1 MRYVR
6 ENHISGPKVS
16 DEIEYG
22 LGSIYP
28 MPGGLKENV
37 YWFCGEDLFIRQ
49 IEGERHA
56 YEFLEDY
63 KERVLGKKELPF
75 MVDALNCAKGCIY
88 GTGVEEAKTKSDD
101 TLYQLQ
107 KIKVASKR
115 TGRRHTW
122 SRNLSPAQR
131 LAYLNKQFKD
141 LDINDFVRH
150 YSDKSKG
157 LEIDRPSSS
166 ELNEIFNSMEKRT
179 KAEQQ
184 INCSACGYH
193 TCQEMAIAIHNG
205 CNHKDNC
212 IQYIKGEVEKESA
225 VTKQMAQEMEGKN
238 AEIQSKNEL
247 IAELVSEV
255 AVDFDS
261 LDTSIT
267 EMSIGNNSNAEESTG
282 ISVSMSDVVG
292 FCDALKEA
300 LEKIQGLLVKLE
312 ENNAE
317 ITDVAEETNLLSLN
331 ASIEA
336 ARAGEAGRG
345 FAIIAENI
353 KKLADHS
360 KDTASDSDQ
369 NKEQIQTAI
378 EELLGDA
385 GKLID
390 IIDSVNLRV
399 TNLAASTQEIAASA
413 DLVSSISADLKDKL
427 QRLND

>member
-1 MRYVR
+1 
-6 ENHISGPKVS
+6 
-16 DEIEYG
+16 
-22 LGSIYP
+22 
-28 MPGGLKENV
+28 
-37 YWFCGEDLFIRQ
+37 
-49 IEGERHA
+49 
-56 YEFLEDY
+56 
-63 KERVLGKKELPF
+63 
-75 MVDALNCAKGCIY
+75 
-88 GTGVEEAKTKSDD
+88 
-101 TLYQLQ
+101 
-107 KIKVASKR
+107 
-115 TGRRHTW
+115 
-122 SRNLSPAQR
+122 
-131 LAYLNKQFKD
+131 
-141 LDINDFVRH
+141 
-150 YSDKSKG
+150 
-157 LEIDRPSSS
+157 
-166 ELNEIFNSMEKRT
+166 MEKRT
-179 KAEQQ
+179 RAEQQ
-184 INCSACGYH
+184 INCSACGYR
-193 TCQEMAIAIHNG
+193 TCEEMAIAIHNE

-247 IAELVSEV
+247 IAELVAEV

-292 FCDALKEA
+292 FCDSLKDA

-378 EELLGDA
+378 EELLTDA
-385 GKLID
+385 GKLIE

-413 DLVSSISADLKDKL
+413 DLVSSISADLKEKL
-427 QRLND
+427 DRLND

>member
-1 MRYVR
+1 
-6 ENHISGPKVS
+6 
-16 DEIEYG
+16 
-22 LGSIYP
+22 
-28 MPGGLKENV
+28 
-37 YWFCGEDLFIRQ
+37 
-49 IEGERHA
+49 
-56 YEFLEDY
+56 
-63 KERVLGKKELPF
+63 
-75 MVDALNCAKGCIY
+75 
-88 GTGVEEAKTKSDD
+88 
-101 TLYQLQ
+101 
-107 KIKVASKR
+107 
-115 TGRRHTW
+115 
-122 SRNLSPAQR
+122 
-131 LAYLNKQFKD
+131 
-141 LDINDFVRH
+141 LDINDFIRH

-157 LEIDRPSSS
+157 LEIDKPSSS
-166 ELNEIFNSMEKRT
+166 ELNEIFTSMEKRT

-184 INCSACGYH
+184 INCSACGYR
-193 TCQEMAIAIHNG
+193 TCQEMATAIHNG

-225 VTKQMAQEMEGKN
+225 VARQMAQEMEGKN

-247 IAELVSEV
+247 IAELAAEV

-378 EELLGDA
+378 EELLQDA

-413 DLVSSISADLKDKL
+413 DLVSSISNDLKEKL
-427 QRLND
+427 NRLND

>member
-1 MRYVR
+1 
-6 ENHISGPKVS
+6 
-16 DEIEYG
+16 
-22 LGSIYP
+22 
-28 MPGGLKENV
+28 
-37 YWFCGEDLFIRQ
+37 
-49 IEGERHA
+49 
-56 YEFLEDY
+56 
-63 KERVLGKKELPF
+63 
-75 MVDALNCAKGCIY
+75 
-88 GTGVEEAKTKSDD
+88 
-101 TLYQLQ
+101 
-107 KIKVASKR
+107 
-115 TGRRHTW
+115 
-122 SRNLSPAQR
+122 
-131 LAYLNKQFKD
+131 
-141 LDINDFVRH
+141 
-150 YSDKSKG
+150 
-157 LEIDRPSSS
+157 
-166 ELNEIFNSMEKRT
+166 
-179 KAEQQ
+179 
-184 INCSACGYH
+184 
-193 TCQEMAIAIHNG
+193 MATAIHNE

-225 VTKQMAQEMEGKN
+225 VTKQMALEMEGKN

-247 IAELVSEV
+247 IAELVAEV

-292 FCDALKEA
+292 FCDALKDA
-300 LEKIQGLLVKLE
+300 LERIQGLLVKLE

-390 IIDSVNLRV
+390 VIDSVNLRV

-413 DLVSSISADLKDKL
+413 DLVSSISADLKEKL
-427 QRLND
+427 DRLND